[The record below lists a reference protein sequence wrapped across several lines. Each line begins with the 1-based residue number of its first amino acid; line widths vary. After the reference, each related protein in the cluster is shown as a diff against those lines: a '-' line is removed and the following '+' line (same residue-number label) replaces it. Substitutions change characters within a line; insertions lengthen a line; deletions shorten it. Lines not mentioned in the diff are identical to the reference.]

1 MPAFFFVSALATR
14 YVGETPE
21 IAAAKGVLMSKDVS
35 DMAERMMAVLHARA
49 GKIGKGEPLTPPIIN
64 AAKYA
69 LPGAPDH
76 AYPYGRFDNPTWVAV
91 EAAIGALEGAETV
104 CFPSGMAAVTA
115 ALMTTLKPKSKL
127 LLPSDGYY
135 TVRVLMDEFIK
146 QHDIDTTLVPTA
158 EMTGYPVDG
167 YDLVWIETP
176 SNPGLD
182 VCDIAAITKR
192 AHAAGAR
199 VIVDNTTATPLLQRP
214 LDFGAELTVSSD
226 TKALAG
232 HSDVLFGHIS
242 GRDDKLMERVRQ
254 WRKLSG
260 ATPGPAEA
268 YLAYRGLM
276 TLELRLA
283 RMCDS
288 AAELAN
294 LFYSHQAVEQV
305 RFPGLANDP
314 SYKIAAAQ
322 MTQPGFVIGLTFA
335 DEATAEKF
343 ITDCPAIFAATSF
356 GGIQTSA
363 ERRARWGDAVPEGY
377 VRLSVGCEPTSAL
390 VKAVSHTLD
399 TL

>member
-1 MPAFFFVSALATR
+1 
-14 YVGETPE
+14 
-21 IAAAKGVLMSKDVS
+21 
-35 DMAERMMAVLHARA
+35 MADQNSPDRRMMDLLHGRA
-49 GKIGKGEPLTPPIIN
+49 AELGKGESLTPPIVN

-76 AYPYGRFDNPTWVAV
+76 AFPYGRFDNPTWKSV
-91 EAAIGALEGAETV
+91 EAAIGALEDAETI

-115 ALMTTLKPKSKL
+115 ALMACLKPAAKV

-135 TVRVLMDEFIK
+135 TVRVLLDEFFN
-146 QHDIDTTLVPTA
+146 QHGIETTEIPTA
-158 EMTGYPVDG
+158 DMTEHPVDG

-182 VCDIAAITKR
+182 VCDIATIARRT
-192 AHAAGAR
+192 HAAGGL
-199 VIVDNTTATPLLQRP
+199 VCVDNTTATPLLQGT
-214 LDFGAELTVSSD
+214 LGLGADITVSSD

-232 HSDVLFGHIS
+232 HSDVLFGHVS
-242 GRDDKLMERVRQ
+242 SRDAALMERVRN

-260 ATPGPAEA
+260 STPGPAEA

-283 RMCDS
+283 RMCES
-288 AAELAN
+288 AASLAN
-294 LFYSHQAVEQV
+294 LFYSHKAVQAV
-305 RFPGLANDP
+305 RYPGLANDP
-314 SYKIAAAQ
+314 SFKVASIQ
-322 MTQPGFVIGLTFA
+322 MAKPGFVIGVTFA

-377 VRLSVGCEPTSAL
+377 VRLSVGCEPAEAL
-390 VKAVSHTLD
+390 FAAIEQTLG

>member
-1 MPAFFFVSALATR
+1 
-14 YVGETPE
+14 
-21 IAAAKGVLMSKDVS
+21 MSHDMS

-49 GKIGKGEPLTPPIIN
+49 SKIAKGDPLAPPIVN

-76 AYPYGRFDNPTWVAV
+76 AYAYGRESNPTWAAV
-91 EAAIGALEGAETV
+91 EGAIGALEEAETV
-104 CFPSGMAAVTA
+104 CFPSGMAAITA
-115 ALMTTLKPKSKL
+115 ALMAALKPKSKL

-146 QHDIDTTLVPTA
+146 QHDIETTLVPTA
-158 EMTGYPVDG
+158 EMTGHAIEG
-167 YDLVWIETP
+167 YDLVWVETP

-182 VCDIAAITKR
+182 VCDIAAITAR
-192 AHAAGAR
+192 AHAAGAL
-199 VIVDNTTATPLLQRP
+199 VIADNTTATPLLQRP
-214 LDFGAELTVSSD
+214 LDLGADLTVSSD

-232 HSDVLFGHIS
+232 HSDVLFGHVS
-242 GRDDKLMERVRQ
+242 GRDEALMERVRK
-254 WRKLSG
+254 WRKLTG
-260 ATPGPAEA
+260 TTPGPAEA
-268 YLAYRGLM
+268 YLAWRGLM

-283 RMCDS
+283 RMCES

-294 LFYSHQAVEQV
+294 LFYSHKSVTNV

-314 SYKIAAAQ
+314 SYKIAASQ
-322 MTQPGFVIGLTFA
+322 MNQPGFLIGITFA

-343 ITDCPAIFAATSF
+343 ITDCPAIFASTSF

-377 VRLSVGCEPTSAL
+377 VRLSVGCEPTAPL
-390 VKAVSHTLD
+390 VKAVSDTLD